1 MSTKNFVKGFMVLKN
16 SFRRHAKVLWT
27 EFQEPLKT
35 QNQTSCKSFIDSL
48 GLEEQ
53 VVAFLVHPSALF
65 EIPCPGHF
73 RKCANRGLSLHVKSP
88 ASGVTQLG
96 TDSFLLTLDSS
107 LNHED
112 ESCFLPFF
120 QKSSFLGCS
129 EDSWV
134 KHLWSTLQYLAETT
148 KLHLLLL
155 EGWKVLCKCK
165 VSFSFQA
172 IQHCQAEPPG
182 NSWPHPL
189 ARPLHLHNQPH
200 KSC

>member
-1 MSTKNFVKGFMVLKN
+1 MVLEV
-16 SFRRHAKVLWT
+16 SFRRHAKNLWR

-35 QNQTSCKSFIDSL
+35 QNQTSCENFID
-48 GLEEQ
+48 LEGWKNKQ
-53 VVAFLVHPSALF
+53 WFLWSTSALF
-65 EIPCPGHF
+65 EILCPGHF
-73 RKCANRGLSLHVKSP
+73 RKCVNRGMSSHVWSP

-96 TDSFLLTLDSS
+96 VDSFLLTLDSS
-107 LNHED
+107 LNQED
-112 ESCFLPFF
+112 ESCFLPSF

-172 IQHCQAEPPG
+172 IQHYQAEPPG

-200 KSC
+200 KLS